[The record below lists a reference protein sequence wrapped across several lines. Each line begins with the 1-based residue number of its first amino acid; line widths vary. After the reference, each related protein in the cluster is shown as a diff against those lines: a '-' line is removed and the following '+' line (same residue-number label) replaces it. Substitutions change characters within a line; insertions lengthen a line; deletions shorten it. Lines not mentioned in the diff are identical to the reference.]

1 MPKQYNKLDINSLK
15 GELLINIR
23 EKYVKEISKLLLE
36 RNVIPIE
43 YLNEQIRLNNLRHV
57 PISVTQL
64 NPYPIIDDDAR
75 MKFII
80 NMISKACTK
89 GTSRLI
95 TELCNK

>member
-57 PISVTQL
+57 P